1 MIRQAST
8 RQGQVRQAYIDF
20 RGGLDTVTSPL
31 RLKPGVCREA
41 INVEQLPDGGYVTTD
56 GYEAFN
62 GKPAPSSASFAIID
76 YVVIESFAV
85 GDVVTGATSGASG
98 VVIALNTGELVLTK
112 VVGAFVS
119 GEALQVS
126 AVTKGTS
133 LSTLHGA
140 QSELLSAQY
149 THLAAGNYR
158 ADIAAVPGSGSVLG
172 VLRMGG
178 VTYAWRNNSGGTAA
192 AIYKSSASGWVLVPL
207 FYELGFTAGSG
218 AAPAEGST
226 ITKTPA
232 SAVLKRIVLTSGKWS
247 DGNAAGKFI
256 IAAPSGGSFSSG
268 AFSGGVTA
276 TCSGAEAVIVIPAG
290 GRYTFHI
297 ANFTGA
303 VSTLRAYGANGVGR
317 GFEFDG
323 TVFAP
328 ISTGMANDAPKH
340 VRQHANHLFFTFG
353 ASLQHSAAGLPYQW
367 SPVVGA
373 GELAM
378 GDEITGLYPQAGSES
393 GGALIVFTRNR
404 RSVLYG
410 TGVSNWKLVAL
421 QEEAGALPYTIQD
434 VGFLLLLDDR
444 GFSSLAATQAFGNF
458 SSGTLSDRILNVV
471 IGLLPFVAGSCI
483 SRDKSQYRLF
493 TSTGE
498 AIYISLSKG
507 VVTGFMLAK
516 HKHSFTCV
524 FSAEEGNAET
534 ILAGSTDGFVY
545 QLDRGTS
552 FNGLPIAWSMELPP
566 NNMGSPRIEK
576 QFYAMMIEVSC
587 SGHASFNVG
596 SSLGYGQS
604 TVMQPSAD
612 VIQLFSGA
620 AKYDSGLRY
629 DSGLKYDK
637 RDLAPVVI
645 QMTGQAENVA
655 LRFSGESAYYR
666 PIKFTAAIINYAQRK
681 IMS

>member
-1 MIRQAST
+1 MIRQAKT
-8 RQGQVRQAYIDF
+8 RQGQVRQAYVDF
-20 RGGLDTVTSPL
+20 RGGLDTVTPPL
-31 RLKPGVCREA
+31 RLKPGVCREVK
-41 INVEQLPDGGYVTTD
+41 NVEQLPDGGYVTTG
-56 GYEAFN
+56 GYEAFD
-62 GKPAPSSASFAIID
+62 GKPSPSSATFAIID
-76 YVVIESFAV
+76 YVLIDSFAI
-85 GDVVTGATSGASG
+85 GNTVTGATSGASG
-98 VVIALNTGELVLTK
+98 VVIAMNTGELVLTK

-133 LSTLHGA
+133 LSALHGA
-140 QSELLSAQY
+140 QNPLLSAQY

-192 AIYKSSASGWVLVPL
+192 NIYKSSTSGWVLVPL

-218 AAPAEGST
+218 TAPAEGST

-268 AFSGGVTA
+268 AFTGGVTA
-276 TCSGAEAVIVIPAG
+276 TCSGAEAAIVIPAG

-297 ANFTGA
+297 ANFTGS

-323 TVFAP
+323 TVFVP

-340 VRQHANHLFFTFG
+340 VRQHVNHLFFTFG
-353 ASLQHSAAGLPYQW
+353 SSLQHSAPGFPYQW

-393 GGALIVFTRNR
+393 VGAMIVFTRNR

-410 TGVSNWKLVAL
+410 TGVSSWKLVVF
-421 QEEAGALPYTIQD
+421 QEEVGALPYTIQD

-444 GFSSLAATQAFGNF
+444 GFCGITATQAFGNF
-458 SSGTLSDRILNVV
+458 VSGTLSDRILNVV
-471 IGLLPFVAGSCI
+471 IGLLPFVTGSCI

-493 TSTGE
+493 TSTGD
-498 AIYISLSKG
+498 AIYISLLKG
-507 VVTGFMLAK
+507 QVTGFMLLK

-524 FSAEEGNAET
+524 FSAEEGNSEA

-545 QLDRGTS
+545 QLDRGIS
-552 FNGLPIAWSMELPP
+552 FNGLPIAWSMELAP
-566 NNMGSPRIEK
+566 NDIGSPRVEK
-576 QFYAMMIEVSC
+576 RFYAMMMEVSC
-587 SGHASFNVG
+587 SGYAAFTVG
-596 SSLGYGQS
+596 YSLGYGQS
-604 TVMQPSAD
+604 TVMQPSTE
-612 VIQLFSGA
+612 VIQLYSGA
-620 AKYDSGLRY
+620 TKYDSGSKYDSGLT
-629 DSGLKYDK
+629 YDK
-637 RDLAPVVI
+637 RDLAPVSM
-645 QMTGQAENVA
+645 QMTGQAENIA
-655 LRFSGESAYYR
+655 LRFSGESAYNR
-666 PIKFTAAIINYAQRK
+666 PVKFTAAIINYAQRK